1 MHLPK
6 AGSWDK
12 ICLSVT
18 LCVVGIT
25 AASPVQAQRSVWQR
39 GATLQKLHDGAAGEG
54 PAWHPKIG
62 LVASHGSVYLI
73 RDGEAP
79 QIYKKDLGTNG
90 LMWDADGR
98 LWCCQ
103 PSKNRVIRFEADAT
117 ETVITDEFEGAA
129 YNQPNDIT
137 MDATGRIYFSDPK
150 YGPRENLP
158 QQDENGRPVEGVYRV
173 DTDGIVTRVITHEVD
188 RPNGVLITRDQ
199 KYLYVAGNNNSVKGG
214 ERKLFRFEVMDCCGT
229 VLLETKKLV
238 YDWGSSRGP
247 DGLAEDVKGNIYVA
261 GGLNSDD
268 VVVED
273 NSQKGGIY
281 VFSPAGKLMD
291 FIAVQVDEVTNCA
304 FGGNDLKTLYITA
317 GGTLFSIQTKN
328 RGVITVGK
336 K

>member
-1 MHLPK
+1 MQLPK
-6 AGSWDK
+6 SGSWGK
-12 ICLSVT
+12 ICLSVA
-18 LCVVGIT
+18 LCVVGLTT
-25 AASPVQAQRSVWQR
+25 ASTVQAQRSVWQR
-39 GATLQKLHDGAAGEG
+39 GATLQKVHEGAAGEG

-103 PSKNRVIRFEADAT
+103 PSKNRVIRIEADAT
-117 ETVITDEFEGAA
+117 ETVVTDKFEDAS

-150 YGPRENLP
+150 YGPRENMP

-281 VFSPAGKLMD
+281 VFSPAGKLID

-317 GGTLFSIQTKN
+317 GGTLFSIQTRN
-328 RGVITVGK
+328 RGVIIVGK

>member
-1 MHLPK
+1 MRK
-6 AGSWDK
+6 YDAGRWGK
-12 ICLSVT
+12 FGLFFV
-18 LCVVGIT
+18 LLVVGLT
-25 AASPVQAQRSVWQR
+25 GASPLQAQRSVWQR
-39 GATLQKLHDGAAGEG
+39 GATLEKLYAGAAGEG

-62 LVASHGSVYLI
+62 LVASHGSVYLM
-73 RDGEAP
+73 RDGEDP

-103 PSKNRVIRFEADAT
+103 PSKNRVIRLEADAT
-117 ETVITDEFEGAA
+117 ETVVTDKFEGAP

-137 MDATGRIYFSDPK
+137 IDVAGRIYFSDPK
-150 YGPRENLP
+150 YGPHEDLP
-158 QQDENGRPVEGVYRV
+158 QQDDKGRPVEGVYRV
-173 DTDGIVTRVITHEVD
+173 DLDGTVTRVITHEVD

-229 VLLETKKLV
+229 VLLETKTLV

-247 DGLAEDVKGNIYVA
+247 DGMAEDVKGNIYVA

-268 VVVED
+268 VAVED

-281 VFSPAGKLMD
+281 VFSPNGKLID
-291 FIAVQVDEVTNCA
+291 FIAVKVDEVTNCA
-304 FGGNDLKTLYITA
+304 FGGKDLKTLYITA
-317 GGTLFSIQTKN
+317 GGTLFSMQTKN
-328 RGVITVGK
+328 RGVITAGL
-336 K
+336 

>member
-1 MHLPK
+1 MHLRK
-6 AGSWDK
+6 AGSWRK
-12 ICLSVT
+12 ICLSVA
-18 LCVVGIT
+18 LCVVGLTT
-25 AASPVQAQRSVWQR
+25 ASTVQAQRSVWQR

-62 LVASHGSVYLI
+62 LVASHGSVYLM

-90 LMWDADGR
+90 LMWDTAGR

-103 PSKNRVIRFEADAT
+103 PSKNRVIRFEADGT
-117 ETVITDEFEGAA
+117 ETVVTDKFEDAA

-137 MDATGRIYFSDPK
+137 KDATGRIYFSDPK
-150 YGPRENLP
+150 YGPRDNLP

-173 DTDGIVTRVITHEVD
+173 DTDGIVMRVITHEVD

-229 VLLETKKLV
+229 VLLETKKLI

-268 VVVED
+268 VAVED

-281 VFSPAGKLMD
+281 VFSPAGKLID

-304 FGGNDLKTLYITA
+304 FGGNNLKTLYITA

>member
-1 MHLPK
+1 MYLPK
-6 AGSWDK
+6 AGSWGK
-12 ICLSVT
+12 IGLSVT
-18 LCVVGIT
+18 LCVVGLVT
-25 AASPVQAQRSVWQR
+25 ASTVQAQRSVWKR
-39 GATLQKLHDGAAGEG
+39 GATLQKLHEGAAGEG

-103 PSKNRVIRFEADAT
+103 PSKNRVIRFDADGT
-117 ETVITDEFEGAA
+117 ETVVTDMFENAP

-137 MDATGRIYFSDPK
+137 IDATGRIYFSDPK

-158 QQDENGRPVEGVYRV
+158 QQDGKGRPVEGVYRI
-173 DTDGIVTRVITHEVD
+173 DTDGIVSRVITHEVD

-229 VLLETKKLV
+229 VLLETKKLI

-261 GGLNSDD
+261 GGLNSDN
-268 VVVED
+268 VAVED

-281 VFSPAGKLMD
+281 VFSPAGKLID
-291 FIAVQVDEVTNCA
+291 FIAVKVDEVTNCA
-304 FGGNDLKTLYITA
+304 FGGSDLRTLYITA
-317 GGTLFSIQTKN
+317 GGTLFSMQTKN

>member
-6 AGSWDK
+6 AGNWGK
-12 ICLSVT
+12 IYLSVT
-18 LCVVGIT
+18 LCVVSLVT
-25 AASPVQAQRSVWQR
+25 APTVQAQRSVWQR

-73 RDGEAP
+73 RNGEVP

-268 VVVED
+268 VAVED

-281 VFSPAGKLMD
+281 VFSPAGKLID

-328 RGVITVGK
+328 RGVISAGK

>member
-281 VFSPAGKLMD
+281 VFSPAGKLID

-304 FGGNDLKTLYITA
+304 FGGNDLRTLYITA

>member
-1 MHLPK
+1 MHMVC
-6 AGSWDK
+6 AGIWSK
-12 ICLSVT
+12 FGLLVAFCAVS
-18 LCVVGIT
+18 IT
-25 AASPVQAQRSVWQR
+25 AVSPVQGQRSVWQR
-39 GATLQKLHDGAAGEG
+39 GATLQKLHGSAAGEG

-62 LVASHGSVYLI
+62 LVASHGSVYLM

-79 QIYKKDLGTNG
+79 KIFKKDLGTNG

-103 PSKNRVIRFEADAT
+103 PSKNRVIRFEVDAT
-117 ETVITDEFEGAA
+117 ETVVTDKFEGAP

-137 MDATGRIYFSDPK
+137 IDAAGRIYFSDPK
-150 YGPRENLP
+150 YGPRENMP
-158 QQDENGRPVEGVYRV
+158 QKDDQGRPVEGVYRV

-229 VLLETKKLV
+229 VLLETKTLV
-238 YDWGSSRGP
+238 YDWGNSRGP
-247 DGLAEDVKGNIYVA
+247 DGMAEDVKGNIYVA

-268 VVVED
+268 VAVED

-281 VFSPAGKLMD
+281 VFSPSGKLID
-291 FIAVQVDEVTNCA
+291 FIAVKVDEVTNCA
-304 FGGNDLKTLYITA
+304 FGGDDRKTLYITA
-317 GGTLFSIQTKN
+317 GGTLFSMQTKN
-328 RGVITVGK
+328 RGVITAVQE
-336 K
+336 

>member
-1 MHLPK
+1 MRK
-6 AGSWDK
+6 YDAGRWGK
-12 ICLSVT
+12 FGLFFV
-18 LCVVGIT
+18 LLVVGLT
-25 AASPVQAQRSVWQR
+25 GASPLQAQRSVWQR
-39 GATLQKLHDGAAGEG
+39 GATLEKLYAGAAGEG
-54 PAWHPKIG
+54 PAWHPEIG
-62 LVASHGSVYLI
+62 LVASHGSVYLM
-73 RDGEAP
+73 RDGEDP

-103 PSKNRVIRFEADAT
+103 PSKNRVIRLKADAT
-117 ETVITDEFEGAA
+117 ETVVTDKFEGAA

-137 MDATGRIYFSDPK
+137 MDAAGRIYFSDPK
-150 YGPRENLP
+150 YGPRENVP
-158 QQDENGRPVEGVYRV
+158 QQDENGRSVEGVYRV
-173 DTDGIVTRVITHEVD
+173 DTDGTVTRVITHEVD

-261 GGLNSDD
+261 GGLNSDN
-268 VVVED
+268 VAVED

-281 VFSPAGKLMD
+281 VFSPAGKLID
-291 FIAVQVDEVTNCA
+291 FIAVKVDEVTNCA

-328 RGVITVGK
+328 RGVITAAK